1 MRVLHLFSL
10 ALLLIFGNTI
20 ACAADAS
27 SSSDKLAGLWGSER
41 SFGPVAQGPVTVD
54 GRNEPWQASMSGFQV
69 PVQHDKDTI
78 SFTLPGKQG
87 SFHGRMDAD
96 GKHIDGFWVQP
107 PGSSLQSAYA
117 TPLTF
122 ISPAKGIWS
131 AELRPLQDRVSL
143 YLVVTRA
150 DDGGL
155 KAFIR
160 NPEFNFG
167 MHRAYEVALD
177 GTQVTLDDTQRKH
190 DQLRGSYDAEQDLL
204 TITLQG
210 IGSFDFTRR
219 DRDHATGFYPATPAV
234 DHYSYREP
242 VSEDDG
248 WNTANLAEAGLD
260 PKPLTAL
267 VQQILDT
274 KTDWYTAPYIHSL
287 LIAHHG
293 KLALEEYFYGFGPER
308 THDTRSSAKTITGT
322 LVGIALDHGAKFTV
336 DTPVLT
342 LLPEY
347 QDLANPDPRK
357 QKITVQDLLTM
368 NSGFACDDNDDDSPG
383 NEDTMQG
390 QDKQP
395 DWYRYILDV
404 PIKGEPG
411 DKQAVYCTAGINLL
425 GGIIRNTTGMPLTDF
440 FQKYYAGPLDIHD
453 YHMNLSPT
461 GDAYMG
467 GGIYLRPRDML
478 KLGQLYL
485 DGGTW
490 NGKRVLSA
498 GWVKAATTQHSYFAA
513 SDYAPGHGYGYTW
526 HLFHTTVGG
535 HDYSEYMAQGNGGQ
549 LVMVVPEL
557 DLAAVV
563 TAGNYGNFPTW
574 RKFFEELLPQYIIP
588 AVKD

>member
-1 MRVLHLFSL
+1 MRRILPLCLCLFVCL
-10 ALLLIFGNTI
+10 AE
-20 ACAADAS
+20 ADAPPAAD
-27 SSSDKLAGLWGSER
+27 KLVGLWGSER
-41 SFGPVAQGPVTVD
+41 SFGPVAQGSLTVD
-54 GRNEPWQASMSGFQV
+54 GRSEPWQASIAGFQIA
-69 PVQHDKDTI
+69 VQHDKDI
-78 SFTLPGKQG
+78 VSFTLPGVQG
-87 SFHGRMDAD
+87 SFHGQLSAD
-96 GKHIDGFWVQP
+96 GKDVQGFWVQP
-107 PGSSLQSAYA
+107 PGVSLQSAYA
-117 TPLTF
+117 TPLTLTA
-122 ISPAKGIWS
+122 SMKAVWRADVK
-131 AELRPLQDRVSL
+131 PLQDQVSL
-143 YLVVTRA
+143 YLVVSHA
-150 DDGGL
+150 DDGSL

-167 MHRAYEVALD
+167 MHRAYKVTLE

-190 DQLRGSYDAEQDLL
+190 DQLRGNYDPEQDLL

-219 DRDHATGFYPATPAV
+219 DQDHAPGFYPATPAV
-234 DHYSYREP
+234 AQYRYRAP

-248 WNTANLAEAGLD
+248 WKTADLAAAALD
-260 PKPLTAL
+260 AKPLTAL

-274 KTDWYTAPYIHSL
+274 KTDWYTAPYIQSL

-293 KLALEEYFYGFGPER
+293 KLALEEYFYSFGPER

-336 DTPVLT
+336 DTLVYT
-342 LLPEY
+342 LYPEY
-347 QDLANPDPRK
+347 KELANPDPRK

-368 NSGFACDDNDDDSPG
+368 NSGLACDDNDDDSPG

-390 QDKQP
+390 QSKQP
-395 DWYRYILDV
+395 DWYKYILDV
-404 PIKGEPG
+404 PMKAEPG

-425 GGIIRNTTGMPLTDF
+425 GGIIRNSTGMPLTDF
-440 FQKYYAGPLDIHD
+440 FQKYYAAPLDIHD
-453 YHMNLSPT
+453 YHMNLSPM

-490 NGKRVLSA
+490 NGKRVLDA
-498 GWVKAATTQHSYFAA
+498 DWVKTATTQHSYFAA

-526 HLFHTTVGG
+526 HLFQATVSGHT
-535 HDYSEYMAQGNGGQ
+535 YSEYMAQGNGGQ

-557 DLAAVV
+557 DLAAVI

-574 RKFFEELLPQYIIP
+574 RKYFEELLPQYIIP